1 MLLVLIPL
9 AKIQKKIRLQIKM
22 RKVGNICFF
31 QIKDQW
37 AVHDYWDRLLIAFE
51 KDQSPVPMILPLNIP
66 YLY

>member
-1 MLLVLIPL
+1 
-9 AKIQKKIRLQIKM
+9 M

-37 AVHDYWDRLLIAFE
+37 AVHDYWDRLLIAFR
-51 KDQSPVPMILPLNIP
+51 KDQSPVPMTFPLNIP

>member
-1 MLLVLIPL
+1 
-9 AKIQKKIRLQIKM
+9 M